1 MPFSALQALYLNYC
15 FTSYEM
21 FMLCFVTLV
30 TPVNSVLCTNYIN
43 TGNTGNTE
51 RTDYNCALGCCITG
65 RSFSYSITSDDVCVL
80 EGDPC
85 QSCLITIANND
96 TNYNCARSER
106 CCYDKPRFDHTPEHN
121 GYVCS
126 ANSVCPLQ
134 GSFTEY
140 QYNTQ
145 LVPGST
151 SCHVKLSNTEMS
163 QHKCANSQNCC
174 YRNFTEINDD
184 DRICHSACSTSPPS
198 DTCIYRLYNSPYYT
212 TLQCYHEQH
221 CCNTNYSTVHPELQ
235 LVCGGDCA
243 WRGEGYTEFYNKDLV
258 EAEWFD
264 VMMAMF
270 IIVFAVVTVVI
281 IVCTFLVG
289 NIQPT
294 ERLHKL
300 TDIENA
306 GTTTLYSPPQYYTA
320 PGPSVVQS
328 PPYRPSVYHL
338 PPYRPSV
345 VQSRPP
351 NTAPPLTTSPQ
362 YRPSVEQSPP
372 LRCTVP
378 PQYRSSV
385 DPCWGVDCTN

>member
-1 MPFSALQALYLNYC
+1 MPFSVLRALYLNYC

-51 RTDYNCALGCCITG
+51 RADYNCALGCCITG

-126 ANSVCPLQ
+126 ANSVCPIQ

-140 QYNTQ
+140 QYNIK

-151 SCHVKLSNTEMS
+151 SCHVKLSDTEMS
-163 QHKCANSQNCC
+163 QHECANSQNCC
-174 YRNFTEINDD
+174 YRNFTEINDN
-184 DRICHSACSTSPPS
+184 DRICHSACSTSLPS

-294 ERLHKL
+294 ARPHKL

-306 GTTTLYSPPQYYTA
+306 GTLCIPPPPINTALRFTVPPISPLRL
-320 PGPSVVQS
+320 
-328 PPYRPSVYHL
+328 PP

-351 NTAPPLTTSPQ
+351 PNTAPPLTTFPPPNTAPPLNSPPP
-362 YRPSVEQSPP
+362 PSVVQS
-372 LRCTVP
+372 P